1 MEKFCLLKITIEMK
15 TGEASFYNGL
25 VLFHL
30 ELTNGKWIV
39 LFHIV
44 LLFQVPER
52 ERETK
57 TETEKEK
64 MMLEAMSIVFF
75 ESVNNVF
82 SLFFNMRRYIKYK
95 RKVLFFHRTNVMVIR
110 MKKII

>member
-1 MEKFCLLKITIEMK
+1 MEKFRLLKITIEMK

-30 ELTNGKWIV
+30 ELTNGKWIL

-52 ERETK
+52 ERER
-57 TETEKEK
+57 ERQ
-64 MMLEAMSIVFF
+64 
-75 ESVNNVF
+75 
-82 SLFFNMRRYIKYK
+82 RRRQKQ
-95 RKVLFFHRTNVMVIR
+95 RK
-110 MKKII
+110 